1 MILDEFMYDQTITS
15 CERKERYLEYR
26 SLMWLRSV
34 APKNLLL
41 ASVLYQVANMISVNS
56 ESLFK
61 NILSLCTLAMNQV
74 CLLLKQ

>member
-1 MILDEFMYDQTITS
+1 
-15 CERKERYLEYR
+15 
-26 SLMWLRSV
+26 MWLRSV

-41 ASVLYQVANMISVNS
+41 AGVLYQVANMISVNS

-61 NILSLCTLAMNQV
+61 NILSLCTLAMNQM